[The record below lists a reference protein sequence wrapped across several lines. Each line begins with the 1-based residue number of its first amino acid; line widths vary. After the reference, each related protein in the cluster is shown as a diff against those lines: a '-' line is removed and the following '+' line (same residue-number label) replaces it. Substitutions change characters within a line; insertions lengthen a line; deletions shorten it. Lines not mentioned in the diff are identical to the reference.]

1 MTSQNDSLATK
12 VKAAPTAQ
20 TFRLRTQLLKKG
32 RTHNILASTKGEKSA
47 LNVAIKCY
55 AGDGENEFHT
65 HALEDHTFIIL
76 QGKATFQQPDQPSR
90 TIGRN
95 EGILLPAGS
104 YYKFEAIS
112 DEPLVILR
120 VGNVWQPIAAEAIE
134 ATASERRG
142 IDGSMLPAHSKA
154 NKHVDAIPIEGAWYE

>member
-1 MTSQNDSLATK
+1 MTSRQNAVTGK
-12 VKAAPTAQ
+12 QHAAPDAQ

-32 RTHNILASTKGEKSA
+32 RTHRILASSKGETSA

-55 AGDGENEFHT
+55 AGGGENEFHT

-76 QGKATFQQPDQPSR
+76 QGRATFEQPDKPPQ

-95 EGILLPAGS
+95 EGILLPAGA
-104 YYKFEAIS
+104 YYKFETVG

-120 VGNVWQPIAAEAIE
+120 VGNVWQPVASSVE
-134 ATASERRG
+134 ATASQRRS
-142 IDGSMLPAHSKA
+142 IDGAMLPSHSKA
-154 NKHVDAIPIEGAWYE
+154 NKHVEPVPIDGAFYE